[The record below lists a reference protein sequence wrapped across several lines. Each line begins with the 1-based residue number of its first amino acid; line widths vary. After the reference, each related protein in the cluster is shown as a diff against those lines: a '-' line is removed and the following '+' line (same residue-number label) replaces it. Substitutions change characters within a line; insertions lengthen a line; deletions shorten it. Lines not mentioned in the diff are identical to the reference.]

1 LKFGFRIVA
10 EGLTSKIYA
19 NSLNKINMRTNM
31 KSKLFMAIG
40 LLLTAGFNST
50 AQELTGP
57 WKGAIK
63 TQGVEIDLIF
73 NLSQQDGKWKSTLE
87 VPMQGASDIPMDETI
102 FTKNELTIKSNKLQL
117 NYVGKFADGVFSGTY
132 TQGGQNFPLILT
144 KTVKTMPGNTALP
157 TSAEELAKLAGKET
171 GNFAYSV
178 EDFFKSPEASY
189 FKLSP
194 NGKYISY
201 LKRNDDGKKTLI
213 VKNVVTNEEMVVVK
227 DGEDIIKAYL
237 WGTDNRILYMKDSGG
252 DENFHFFGINL
263 DGTNDIE
270 LTPFPGVKADLLET
284 LDEDK
289 EHIIIS
295 LNKDNRAQEEP
306 YKLNINTGELTKL
319 FTVEE
324 GGNPVSG
331 YLFDKDGELRG
342 ISYVVNGIQNQ
353 FFYKM
358 DGKMVDYQTFE
369 IDDTFSPLDF
379 DYSTSNPHDIYIA
392 SNLNNDKT
400 EIILY
405 DLKERKVL
413 KKIYSNDT
421 YDVSSMRLSEKRKY
435 ELDYVLYNGE
445 KTIVVPVSDA
455 YKKVDARLKKE
466 FGNKDAYVV
475 GRSKDESIQ
484 LIVVTSD
491 KIVAEYY
498 TYEVETDKIKLL
510 YKLLPHLKEADMSE
524 MRPITFKSRDGKT
537 IHGYI
542 TLPKGA
548 LAGQKVPMIV
558 MPHGGPQGIRDSW
571 GFNPENQL
579 FASRGYATLNVN
591 FRISGGYG
599 KEFMTSGFKQ
609 IGRAAMDDVEDGI
622 AYVLEQGW
630 IDKEKIA
637 IYGAS
642 HGGYAVLRGMTKT
655 PDLYACGVDYVG
667 VSNLNTFM
675 GTIPAYWEKYR
686 DFLYETWYN
695 PNIPEEKAIM
705 DEISPA
711 LHTDLIKKPL
721 MVVQGANDP
730 RVNIDEADQIVEK
743 LRARGITVPYMVKY
757 DEGHG
762 FYKEENRLD
771 LYTTMMGFFAEN
783 LK

>member
-1 LKFGFRIVA
+1 MRLK
-10 EGLTSKIYA
+10 TK
-19 NSLNKINMRTNM
+19 NK
-31 KSKLFMAIG
+31 LLMAMG
-40 LLLTAGFNST
+40 LLLTSGFSSM
-50 AQELTGP
+50 AQELTGH
-57 WKGAIK
+57 WKGAISI
-63 TQGVEIDLIF
+63 QGIEIDLIF
-73 NLSQQDGKWKSTLE
+73 NLSKEDGKWKSTLD
-87 VPMQGASDIPMDETI
+87 VPLQGAADIAMDETMLAN
-102 FTKNELTIKSNKLQL
+102 NELTIKSNKLQL
-117 NYVGKFADGVFSGTY
+117 SYIAKFSDGEFSGTY
-132 TQGGQNFPLILT
+132 SQGGQNFPLILK
-144 KTVKTMPGNTALP
+144 KTEKIMPGNNTLP
-157 TSAEELAKLAGKET
+157 SSAEELAKLAGKEIRKFT
-171 GNFAYSV
+171 YSV
-178 EDFFKSPEASY
+178 EDFFKSPEASS

-194 NGKYISY
+194 NGKHIAY

-213 VKNVVTNEEMVVVK
+213 VKDVVTDEEKKIVK
-227 DGEDIIKAYL
+227 DGEDIIKAFM

-252 DENFHFFGINL
+252 DENFHFFGINI
-263 DGTNDIE
+263 DRSNDLE
-270 LTPFPGVKADLLET
+270 LTPFPGIKADLMET

-295 LNKDNRAQEEP
+295 LNKDNKEQEEP

-319 FTVEE
+319 FTVEKE
-324 GGNPVSG
+324 GNPVSG

-342 ISYVVNGIQNQ
+342 ISYVVNGVQNQ
-353 FFYKM
+353 FFYKI
-358 DGKMVDYQTFE
+358 DGEMVDYQTFE
-369 IDDTFSPLDF
+369 MDDTFSPLDF
-379 DYSTSNPHDIYIA
+379 DYSTPNPHDVYLA
-392 SNLNNDKT
+392 TNLYSDKT
-400 EIILY
+400 EIVLY
-405 DLKERKVL
+405 DFKTRKVL
-413 KKIYSNDT
+413 KKIYSNET
-421 YDVSSMRLSEKRKY
+421 YDVSRIHLSKKRKY

-445 KTIVVPVSDA
+445 KTIVVPFSA
-455 YKKVDARLKKE
+455 TYKKVDARLKKE
-466 FGNKDAYVV
+466 FGNKAAYVV

-498 TYEVETDKIKLL
+498 TYDLKTDKIKLL
-510 YKLLPHLKEADMSE
+510 YKMLPHLKETDMAE

-542 TLPKGA
+542 TLPKAA
-548 LAGQKVPMIV
+548 LDDQKVPMIV
-558 MPHGGPQGIRDSW
+558 MPHGGPQGVRDSW
-571 GFNPENQL
+571 GFNPENQM

-599 KEFMTSGFKQ
+599 KEFLTAGFKQ

-622 AYVLEQGW
+622 AFVLEQGW
-630 IDKEKIA
+630 VDKDKIA

-667 VSNLNTFM
+667 VSNLTTFM

-711 LHTDLIKKPL
+711 LHTDKIKKPL
-721 MVVQGANDP
+721 FVVQGANDP

-771 LYTTMMGFFAEN
+771 LYKTMMGFFAEN

>member
-1 LKFGFRIVA
+1 
-10 EGLTSKIYA
+10 
-19 NSLNKINMRTNM
+19 M
-31 KSKLFMAIG
+31 KTIMKNFAIAIG
-40 LLLTAGFNST
+40 LMISSSFAVS
-50 AQELTGP
+50 AQDISGA
-57 WKGAIK
+57 WKGAI
-63 TQGVEIDLIF
+63 TAQGMEIELIF
-73 NLSQQDGKWKSTLE
+73 NLSKEDGKWKSTLD
-87 VPMQGASDIPMDETI
+87 VPIQGATDIPMDQTNFEA
-102 FTKNELTIKSNKLQL
+102 NVLTVTSSKLQL
-117 NYVGKFADGVFSGTY
+117 NYSGKLENETISGTY
-132 TQGGQNFPLILT
+132 AQGGQEFPLVLA
-144 KTVKTMPGNTALP
+144 KTVKTLPGNTTLP
-157 TSAEELAKLAGKET
+157 SSEKELSILAAKEKGSFK
-171 GNFAYSV
+171 YSV
-178 EDFFKSPEASY
+178 EDFFKSPEASS

-194 NGKYISY
+194 NGKFISY
-201 LKRNDDGKKTLI
+201 LKRNDDGKKTLF
-213 VKNVVTNEEMVVVK
+213 VKDIATDKENSIVK
-227 DGEDIIKAYL
+227 DGEDIIKAYM
-237 WGTDNRILYMKDSGG
+237 WASNDRILYMKDSGG

-263 DGTNDIE
+263 DGSNNIE
-270 LTPFPGVKADLLET
+270 LTPFPGVKADLMET
-284 LDEDK
+284 LEEDDN
-289 EHIIIS
+289 HIIIS
-295 LNKDNRAQEEP
+295 LNKDNKQQEEP

-319 FTVEE
+319 FTVKE
-324 GGNPVSG
+324 GSNPVSG

-342 ISYVVNGIQNQ
+342 ISYVVNGVQNQ
-353 FFYKM
+353 FFYKI
-358 DGKMVDYQTFE
+358 DGEMVDYQTFE
-369 IDDTFSPLDF
+369 MDDVFSPLDF
-379 DYSTSNPHDIYIA
+379 DYSTSNPHDIYLA
-392 SNLNNDKT
+392 SNLNSDKT

-405 DLKERKVL
+405 DIKERKEL

-421 YDVSSMRLSEKRKY
+421 YDVSRIRLSEKRKY

-445 KTIVVPVSDA
+445 KTIVVPFSPA
-455 YKKVDARLKKE
+455 YKKIDARLKKE
-466 FGNKDAYVV
+466 FGNKAAYVV

-498 TYEVETDKIKLL
+498 TYNLKTDKIKLL
-510 YKLLPHLKEADMSE
+510 YKMLPQLKENDMAE
-524 MRPITFKSRDGKT
+524 MRPITFTSRDGKT

-542 TLPKGA
+542 TLPKAA
-548 LAGQKVPMIV
+548 LDGQKVPLVV
-558 MPHGGPQGIRDSW
+558 MPHGGPQGVRDSW

-599 KEFMTSGFKQ
+599 KEFMTAGFKQ

-622 AYVLEQGW
+622 AYVLKQGW
-630 IDKEKIA
+630 IEKDKIA

-705 DEISPA
+705 DEISPS
-711 LHTDLIKKPL
+711 LHTDKIKKPL
-721 MVVQGANDP
+721 FVVQGANDP

-743 LRARGITVPYMVKY
+743 LRARGIIVPYMVKY

-771 LYTTMMGFFAEN
+771 LYRTMMGFFAEN